1 MLRTSLHTTAE
12 SDAEIAGFSFTQL
25 VDTSLVSGHLVDST
39 RCVFIDIFSCAE
51 YSTGTAEAFT
61 RKYFRA
67 AQSKSYV
74 VDRHGGRLNEER
86 P

>member
-12 SDAEIAGFSFTQL
+12 SDAEIAGFSLTQRIE
-25 VDTSLVSGHLVDST
+25 TSVVSGHLVDST

-61 RKYFRA
+61 RKLSSRCAIDEPRRGPAWRA
-67 AQSKSYV
+67 V
-74 VDRHGGRLNEER
+74 E
-86 P
+86 